1 MGRYIINP
9 RRAPR
14 VPVRLRVRVG
24 AAGAEFAAETRDFG
38 PGGCLMVTPRVIVPG
53 APLRLVIEDLA
64 LPELLKVSAG
74 AVWRSLGERAWVGV
88 AFQPHQAHDPDAWFR
103 RLLEK
108 NPAVAARLTHV
119 PEALDDRTRVFLL
132 DPPELT
138 ELRPDELAVLN
149 GFVDGVT
156 VGELIEDAGGSA
168 RERVRAIFALLEK
181 RALSLTP
188 RGGQQRPRP
197 GRLAGGDRPVELRAS
212 PPTLARAFPE
222 ARPLERPLQAE
233 ALPAPGAHPIR
244 GAVLGERSPAAQTE
258 LDLGR
263 RLAAAGNYAAALQHL
278 RHALL
283 LSPRDPAI
291 AVLIGQYAFK
301 DRRIH

>member
-24 AAGAEFAAETRDFG
+24 AAGSEFGAETRDFG
-38 PGGCLMVTPRVIVPG
+38 PGGCLMLTPRVIVPG
-53 APLRLVIEDLA
+53 APLRLVIEDDA
-64 LPELLKVSAG
+64 VPELLKVSAG
-74 AVWRSLGERAWVGV
+74 AVWRSLGERARVGV
-88 AFQPHQAHDPDAWFR
+88 AFVPHPVHDPATWFR
-103 RLLEK
+103 RLLDK

-132 DPPELT
+132 EPPELS
-138 ELRPDELAVLN
+138 ELRPEELAVLN

-156 VGELIEDAGGSA
+156 VGELIEDAAGHA

-181 RALSLTP
+181 RALSLAP
-188 RGGQQRPRP
+188 RGGQQQLRA
-197 GRLAGGDRPVELRAS
+197 GRIAGGERPVELRAS
-212 PPTLARAFPE
+212 PPTLGRPFPE
-222 ARPLERPLQAE
+222 ARPAARPFQAEPLPVAGALPPRGAFPAERP
-233 ALPAPGAHPIR
+233 
-244 GAVLGERSPAAQTE
+244 PAAQTE
-258 LDLGR
+258 LELGR

-291 AVLIGQYAFK
+291 AVLIGEYAFK